1 MANCPELSIII
12 VNWNSREFLRKCLLS
27 LRDYA
32 QNISHEIIVVDNASF
47 DGCEEMLRSDFP
59 SVVFIQAGK
68 NLGFSRGNNFGVE
81 RSSGRHLLF
90 LNPDTEIVGDA
101 LATLVSVAHD
111 NPQVGIVGA
120 RLLNSDLTVQMESIR
135 SFPSLLNQ
143 ILESHYL
150 RSRFP
155 RLSIW
160 GMRPLFDRAD
170 DPAGVDVV
178 SGACLLIKREV
189 FERVG
194 GFSAQYFMYS
204 EDVDLCYKVKEA
216 GWTTVF
222 VDSAQVVHH
231 GGGSSAL
238 SPVSQFG
245 AVMIR
250 ESRFRFLRMA
260 RGNVYAI
267 MYRAVTAVIAVWRL
281 ALLMVLY
288 PFMKLFLNSSP
299 ANGIR
304 KWSKILRWSLGLETW
319 VTTVGMN

>member
-1 MANCPELSIII
+1 MANVPELSIII

-27 LRDYA
+27 LHDYA
-32 QNISHEIIVVDNASF
+32 GNIAHEIIVVDNASF
-47 DGCEEMLRSDFP
+47 DGCEEMLHSEFP
-59 SVVFIQAGK
+59 DVVFIQAGK
-68 NLGFSRGNNFGVE
+68 NLGFSRGNNLGVE

-101 LATLVSVAHD
+101 LTTLVAVANG

-120 RLLNSDLTVQMESIR
+120 RLLNTDWTVQMESIR
-135 SFPSLLNQ
+135 AFPSLLNQ

-150 RSRFP
+150 KSRFP

-170 DPAGVDVV
+170 DLACVDVV
-178 SGACLLIKREV
+178 SGACLLIKREA

-194 GFSAQYFMYS
+194 RFSTEYFMYS

-216 GWTTVF
+216 GWTTVY
-222 VDSAQVVHH
+222 VDRAVVVHH

-238 SPVSQFG
+238 SPVSQFA

-260 RGNVYAI
+260 RGNLYAAT
-267 MYRAVTAVIAVWRL
+267 YRAVTAAIAVWRI
-281 ALLMVLY
+281 ALLTMLY
-288 PFMKLFLNSSP
+288 PFMKLFLKSSP
-299 ANGIR
+299 ANAIS